1 MYLFRRS
8 AIQLLSAFV
17 LLMALFGTPEALES
31 NATPLQSIYMI
42 KQLMPQTKTIGLMWT
57 QTDENGSGVM
67 NQIKRA
73 SASLGVKIVV
83 SDVESLPD
91 VAAQFRDLT
100 ESYHVEALWIIHNS
114 DVLSNST
121 AKGFLIKNATLQGVP
136 LFAPDHDWVSAGA
149 CAAVVTDGGSTKL
162 YVNQKT
168 LNALGLKVPES
179 DASVTQVL
187 ATN

>member
-8 AIQLLSAFV
+8 AIHLLSTSV
-17 LLMALFGTPEALES
+17 LLMAFFGTPEALES

-42 KQLMPQTKTIGLMWT
+42 KQLIPQAKTIGLMWK

-67 NQIKRA
+67 DQIKRA
-73 SASLGVKIVV
+73 SATLGVKIVMA
-83 SDVESLPD
+83 DVENITD
-91 VAAQFRDLT
+91 VAAQFRDLAD
-100 ESYHVEALWIIHNS
+100 SYHVEALWIIHNS
-114 DVLSNST
+114 DVLSSST
-121 AKGFLIKNATLQGVP
+121 ARGFLIKNAALQGIP

-179 DASVTQVL
+179 DAPVTQVL
-187 ATN
+187 ANN